1 MKNTIAVQ
9 QVIKTF
15 REYKE
20 PKKSLK
26 TYVLYYLNNFSKYT
40 PIFML
45 KIVKLSI
52 YYGIYGA
59 LNVQRL
65 IFLSK
70 SIKETY
76 VITKQRNQ
84 A

>member
-1 MKNTIAVQ
+1 MSS
-9 QVIKTF
+9 KTHAI
-15 REYKE
+15 
-20 PKKSLK
+20 
-26 TYVLYYLNNFSKYT
+26 YYLNNFSKYT

-52 YYGIYGA
+52 YYGMYGI
-59 LNVQRL
+59 LNLQRL

-70 SIKETY
+70 SIKY
-76 VITKQRNQ
+76 VSYVVTKQRNQ